1 MLKERFRLMYMP
13 ANGTDIKQL
22 SLDWKNFTLY
32 LSLVTIISIL
42 LGALLVGSVT
52 GLFQN
57 LRIVG
62 LKNDRARLQKEL
74 LAIKNKVTDLS
85 DRLALVEDT
94 GNDLRNVAALDP
106 IDSDIR
112 QVGVGGSSFEYQYY
126 LDDMGRT
133 ASEINLDLERIER
146 AVNLERT
153 SLDEITSTLKER
165 EDRVNHFPS
174 INPILGGRITS
185 RFCFRIDPLT
195 GKLADHQGVD
205 IPMPEGTNVLAT
217 ADGYVETV
225 KTLYKP
231 NKSYGRYV
239 VINHGHGYK
248 TRYAHLSKI
257 HVRRGQRVKRW
268 DVIGE
273 VGETGRATGPHLHYE
288 VMANNKKVDPESF
301 IMN

>member
-1 MLKERFRLMYMP
+1 MLKERFRLMYLP
-13 ANGTDIKQL
+13 ANGADIKQV

-32 LSLVTIISIL
+32 VTLVTVISIL

-52 GLFQN
+52 SVYQN

-62 LKNDRARLQKEL
+62 LKNDRERLQKEL
-74 LAIKNKVTDLS
+74 LAIKSKVTDLS
-85 DRLALVEDT
+85 DRLALVEET

-106 IDSDIR
+106 IDNDIR
-112 QVGVGGSSFEYQYY
+112 QVGVGGSSFEYRYY

-133 ASEINLDLERIER
+133 ASEVNLDLERIER

-174 INPILGGRITS
+174 IRPILGGKITS
-185 RFCFRIDPLT
+185 RFRFRVDPLT

-205 IPMPEGTNVLAT
+205 IPMPEGTNVLCT
-217 ADGYVETV
+217 ADGVVETV

-231 NKSYGRYV
+231 NKSYGRFV
-239 VINHGHGYK
+239 VINHGYGYK

-257 HVRRGQRVKRW
+257 HVRQGQRVKRW

-288 VMANNKKVDPESF
+288 VIANNKKVDPESF